1 MALILIVLVLA
12 LTSCT
17 QPNQPKAHEKVEQP
31 VDDAPLFKRAL
42 NLPKTGI
49 LKMKRDGYLY
59 VKVDDRY
66 IHNLQ
71 PKIRFPGFRK
81 PPYFR
86 ESDSPGAHISVA
98 YTFERY
104 AFKGYMPEL
113 NQVISFE
120 PVRLETIR
128 KRNGTEYFL
137 LAVQSKQL
145 EDIRKKYGLKPKL
158 LGHDFHITLGVKWPK
173 RARHKAPYP
182 NARQERQPIRILAP
196 APPSAFNPG

>member
-1 MALILIVLVLA
+1 MPLILIVLVLA
-12 LTSCT
+12 LTSCS
-17 QPNQPKAHEKVEQP
+17 QSNEPKSHGKVEQT
-31 VDDAPLFKRAL
+31 VEDAPLFKRAL

-71 PKIRFPGFRK
+71 PKIRLQGFKK

-98 YTFERY
+98 YTFERV

-113 NQVISFE
+113 NQEISFT
-120 PVRLETIR
+120 PVRLETVR
-128 KRNGTEYFL
+128 KGNGTEYFL
-137 LAVQSKQL
+137 LVVQSKQL
-145 EDIRKKYGLKPKL
+145 EEIRKRHGLKPKL
-158 LGHDFHITLGVKWPK
+158 MDHDFHITIGVKRPK
-173 RARHKAPYP
+173 RVRPKMPYP
-182 NARQERQPIRILAP
+182 RWRQEKQPIRILAP
-196 APPSAFNPG
+196 APMHL